1 MQSRTVSDAVSIV
14 SHADCRFVPLQ
25 AGRFEGK
32 ALDNSVVVT
41 LNGKMEPLS
50 CTVRGCG
57 NNQDRQFRD

>member
-1 MQSRTVSDAVSIV
+1 
-14 SHADCRFVPLQ
+14 VPLQ

-57 NNQDRQFRD
+57 NNQDRQFRDQSTRLHFFIEKAV